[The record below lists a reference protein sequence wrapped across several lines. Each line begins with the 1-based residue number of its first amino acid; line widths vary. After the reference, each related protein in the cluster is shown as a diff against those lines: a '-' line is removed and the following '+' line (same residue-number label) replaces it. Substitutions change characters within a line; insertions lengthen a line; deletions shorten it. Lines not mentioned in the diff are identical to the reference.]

1 MSPVGAATR
10 RRAVRWRARYRRALS
25 ILEEDITMLELF
37 ILTAG
42 FAGGY
47 AASVYSWPWLR
58 ASATGADAEINQL
71 RARAKALEDSIKGA
85 L

>member
-1 MSPVGAATR
+1 
-10 RRAVRWRARYRRALS
+10 
-25 ILEEDITMLELF
+25 MLELF

-47 AASVYSWPWLR
+47 AASVFSWPWIR
-58 ASATGADAEINQL
+58 ERAIAASAEIARL
-71 RARAKALEDSIKGA
+71 RARVNALKDSIKGA